1 MIYQLGKKDLL
12 IKWIEQKFGPVTVS
26 DYWGSRRIH
35 INRFSD
41 TSMTIDIDDVSG
53 VNYYNKIKSSIS
65 SPHTTYVEEGN
76 KKIKE
81 INKRINLTKL
91 EEHINDVVKL
101 CRKRVEQKLIAEKTE
116 EMKTMKIKGF
126 LLRNSGL
133 SIVKDESYNRFKITN
148 HIPKSYNISV
158 HVPVKVIDTIS
169 EESEIELKLDDPDQY
184 DYICIP
190 VKVKNIKKAYEHLVE
205 VLKL

>member
-1 MIYQLGKKDLL
+1 M
-12 IKWIEQKFGPVTVS
+12 
-26 DYWGSRRIH
+26 
-35 INRFSD
+35 
-41 TSMTIDIDDVSG
+41 
-53 VNYYNKIKSSIS
+53 
-65 SPHTTYVEEGN
+65 
-76 KKIKE
+76 E

-148 HIPKSYNISV
+148 HIPKSYEISV